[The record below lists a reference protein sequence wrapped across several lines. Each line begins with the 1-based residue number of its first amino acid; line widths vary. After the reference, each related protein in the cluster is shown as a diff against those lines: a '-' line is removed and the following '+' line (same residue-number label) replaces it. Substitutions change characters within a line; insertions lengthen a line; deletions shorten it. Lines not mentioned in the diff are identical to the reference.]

1 MGGPAR
7 DLRTA
12 KIGHTNA
19 RSHRRRLPRSKC
31 EFWIDGPAANPLPE
45 SGRGLSPLRDRCQGA
60 WANFAVAFAG
70 NFHTQ
75 RGLSV
80 ALRPPTTPP
89 RCEWRPP
96 DGSAGIRLGGRPCCA
111 DPRSRLPS
119 GHYAAARA
127 ANEEARAHVLPPR
140 FDRRTRVAASAGR
153 RLGRCWLA
161 QPAMTSRM
169 RNRSGRLVMGSG
181 VKEAPCPSP
190 FPVVL

>member
-1 MGGPAR
+1 MPDPVPVERGFGVMGGPAR

-96 DGSAGIRLGGRPCCA
+96 DGSAGIRLGGR
-111 DPRSRLPS
+111 S
-119 GHYAAARA
+119 AAPIRGPDCRA
-127 ANEEARAHVLPPR
+127 AITPRRGPRTRKPARMCCRRGSIVARVLPLQPDAGSADVGLRNPR
-140 FDRRTRVAASAGR
+140 
-153 RLGRCWLA
+153 
-161 QPAMTSRM
+161 
-169 RNRSGRLVMGSG
+169 
-181 VKEAPCPSP
+181 
-190 FPVVL
+190 